1 MTKRKNEPCVMMRKS
16 TLECLQV
23 LPAEDKSTI
32 ICHFI
37 DAVINEDYEEQGKHL
52 ASINT
57 ALIGY
62 FKMLVDFHVECTENY
77 KSKCEKMSENIKKRY
92 NGIQLNTTEND
103 CTQLNT
109 KYKGKDK
116 GKCKDIEKESER
128 EKPLSH
134 AHEDF
139 TSLLAHYTSSAHQLW
154 QENLMRTYSLNTEQL
169 KDCITDGINYC
180 LNTGKAITEGNI
192 KRYTLVA
199 CKKFEHLA
207 PMAERDEAFKQE
219 CIALKDGRN
228 NDLVTEFYYYY
239 RQPSRKGSDKMLFE
253 MQVGWD
259 TQTMFIRYLKRNG
272 KL

>member
-1 MTKRKNEPCVMMRKS
+1 MNNWHEDSFIIYRSYYEA
-16 TLECLQV
+16 LQHMD
-23 LPAEDKSTI
+23 AEDRCKMYDAIMDYGLNGIEPNFTGTLKAMWTI
-32 ICHFI
+32 IGRLLESNYTKKI
-37 DAVINEDYEEQGKHL
+37 SKRIAGAKGG
-52 ASINT
+52 APKGNT
-57 ALIGY
+57 NALKKQPNTI
-62 FKMLVDFHVECTENY
+62 ENNQDTT
-77 KSKCEKMSENIKKRY
+77 KN
-92 NGIQLNTTEND
+92 NLN
-103 CTQLNT
+103 
-109 KYKGKDK
+109 
-116 GKCKDIEKESER
+116 GKCIMDNVQCIMDNVSE
-128 EKPLSH
+128 H

-180 LNTGKAITEGNI
+180 LNTGKAITESNI